1 MTTESEWRAT
11 AEALP
16 EVTERPAWG
25 MTCYRVRDKIFTSMD
40 PDEPEVVGIAVD
52 KGERAALLAAEPG
65 KFFIRAG
72 HDDNFNWMRV
82 RLAEVGEEE
91 LRELVEDTWRLKAP
105 KRVVRAWEEG
115 EGGR

>member
-91 LRELVEDTWRLKAP
+91 LRELVEDAWRLKAP